1 MTAMHEFVEES
12 QPTQLAVHLLRGLP
26 LKLLLRFFLAGRFR
40 HRQVEILTQPM
51 DGNTK
56 VS

>member
-12 QPTQLAVHLLRGLP
+12 QPTQPAVHLLRGLP

-51 DGNTK
+51 DGKTK